1 MGELFA
7 ILSASLFA
15 AANITITR
23 GADSRSRDNGAF
35 LSIVITALISG
46 ALYSWAYAFR
56 GTPTVTA
63 TGVYWFAAAGLLTA
77 FLGRV
82 FVYASIQYLG
92 AVRASAVKRLNPFF
106 AVLLGVLVLGE
117 PLTAG
122 LVIGMGLIFS
132 SFVLLIRHSLV
143 TAQGGMPPD
152 AAIPQRKLWGRAR
165 GAFATAGNLGY
176 FYGPVSAL
184 AYAIG
189 YVGRKKG
196 LDEIPDPFFGTL
208 VGAVV
213 GVLAF
218 LAAALF
224 QESYRAALRSA
235 ATRFNGWLFAAGVFT
250 SLGQICYFIALMNST
265 ISRVALITSMEVFIT
280 IFLSV
285 WVFRLHE
292 RFGIAILSA
301 ASLGVL
307 GTAFIVWE

>member
-7 ILSASLFA
+7 ILSASFFA
-15 AANITITR
+15 AANLTITR
-23 GADSRSRDNGAF
+23 GATSQSQDNGAF
-35 LSIVITALISG
+35 LSIVMTALISG
-46 ALYSWAYAFR
+46 VLYGWVYAFR
-56 GTPTVTA
+56 GTPAVTA
-63 TGVYWFAAAGLLTA
+63 AGVYWFAAAGLLTV

-132 SFVLLIRHSLV
+132 SFIMLIQHSL
-143 TAQGGMPPD
+143 
-152 AAIPQRKLWGRAR
+152 AAAREVAPEAALPRRKLWRRTQSTFTA
-165 GAFATAGNLGY
+165 AGNLGY

-184 AYAIG
+184 AYATG

-196 LDEIPDPFFGTL
+196 LDETPDPFL
-208 VGAVV
+208 GALIGAIV

-224 QESYRAALRSA
+224 RESYRTALRSA
-235 ATRFNGWLFAAGVFT
+235 VTRFNGWLFAAGVFT

-280 IFLSV
+280 IFLSI
-285 WVFRLHE
+285 WVFRLRE
-292 RFGIAILSA
+292 RFGIAVLGA